1 MVNKGGKHK
10 RRDRGSPVEDLAMI
24 KRANMA
30 VIEVAEKED
39 SLTEKQLEMCQ
50 EPSLSD
56 LKEMLVDIQ
65 ISVNNSLFENKR
77 IGGEVVVIK
86 ITVQNQKPKLAAI
99 KEAAVRDQLVGKEE
113 EKTELYDLQDCLEQ
127 YTRKNLLDFHRILE
141 STYSLPKEVVQKLS
155 EALEVSVNPRDI
167 EIYHKLNNKGNKAI
181 NAKFASHKVKSVS
194 STN

>member
-10 RRDRGSPVEDLAMI
+10 RRDRGSPEEDLAMI

-77 IGGEVVVIK
+77 MLILLFCKELFEILK
-86 ITVQNQKPKLAAI
+86 DQKSCMPQISCQHIL
-99 KEAAVRDQLVGKEE
+99 
-113 EKTELYDLQDCLEQ
+113 LY
-127 YTRKNLLDFHRILE
+127 N
-141 STYSLPKEVVQKLS
+141 
-155 EALEVSVNPRDI
+155 
-167 EIYHKLNNKGNKAI
+167 
-181 NAKFASHKVKSVS
+181 
-194 STN
+194 